1 MRRFTPAPVTER
13 KYTIAHTESSMG
25 WGGQEVRIMAE
36 MTGLRDRGHKM
47 LLAAPRESKVFKKAV
62 EEGFETLKLSRG
74 QVALPLNA
82 LRLSKWFKRH
92 KVDIVNPHSS
102 RDGWAGG
109 LGGRMAGVPLIIR
122 SRHFEVPIASKPVSR
137 LVYTKLAD
145 HLITTSPRISE
156 QFQEAFGLGAE
167 RVTTLSTGIDVE
179 RFHPDGPKEE
189 FPAPAGQEDWP
200 LVGMVAVMRRAK
212 GHIYLVRAAKL
223 LKDRGLPVRLIFVG
237 DGPSQGPIDEEI
249 EKQGL
254 KDHVIFT
261 GYRTDVP
268 EVLRALNCAAF
279 PSLHEGIPQVGMQ
292 ALATGTPVIGSD
304 IGGIP
309 SVIREGETGRLFP
322 AEDHEAIAKRLE
334 EVIKDKEETQ
344 RLVDSGLKR
353 VREKHSLKVMLDQT
367 EALYT
372 RLLG

>member
-1 MRRFTPAPVTER
+1 
-13 KYTIAHTESSMG
+13 
-25 WGGQEVRIMAE
+25 MA
-36 MTGLRDRGHKM
+36 
-47 LLAAPRESKVFKKAV
+47 V
-62 EEGFETLKLSRG
+62 
-74 QVALPLNA
+74 
-82 LRLSKWFKRH
+82 
-92 KVDIVNPHSS
+92 
-102 RDGWAGG
+102 
-109 LGGRMAGVPLIIR
+109 
-122 SRHFEVPIASKPVSR
+122 
-137 LVYTKLAD
+137 
-145 HLITTSPRISE
+145 
-156 QFQEAFGLGAE
+156 GAI
-167 RVTTLSTGIDVE
+167 G
-179 RFHPDGPKEE
+179 
-189 FPAPAGQEDWP
+189 
-200 LVGMVAVMRRAK
+200 
-212 GHIYLVRAAKL
+212 
-223 LKDRGLPVRLIFVG
+223 LIFVG